1 MTTTPNVPLRGEL
14 TFTLPASAERVWEA
28 IATAQGISSWFL
40 PTETIE
46 TRDGVVGSVLRMHMG
61 EGSFSDATITGW
73 DAPRRLVYSEPGWA
87 SLTGHDDAAV
97 TPMVTEF
104 LVEAQSGG
112 TCVLRVVTSAFGTGA
127 EWEREFFDHMMDS
140 WAPYFDNLRLFLT
153 HFPGQHATSLSVA
166 AVVPGEVN
174 KVYDALVG
182 ALGANAAGKPL
193 DARGL
198 SGVVERVA
206 EPDGPQGVLVRTTEP
221 IPSMLGFLVHDKGDG
236 LAEVWLEG
244 YLFGAGAREAVDRER
259 SEWKTWI
266 ESLAVSA

>member
-112 TCVLRVVTSAFGTGA
+112 TCVFRVVTSAFGTGA
-127 EWEREFFDHMMDS
+127 EWEHEFFDHMMD
-140 WAPYFDNLRLFLT
+140 
-153 HFPGQHATSLSVA
+153 Q
-166 AVVPGEVN
+166 
-174 KVYDALVG
+174 
-182 ALGANAAGKPL
+182 LGAVLRQLAPVPHALSRP
-193 DARGL
+193 ARHVVVGGRGCARRGQQGL
-198 SGVVERVA
+198 
-206 EPDGPQGVLVRTTEP
+206 
-221 IPSMLGFLVHDKGDG
+221 
-236 LAEVWLEG
+236 
-244 YLFGAGAREAVDRER
+244 
-259 SEWKTWI
+259 
-266 ESLAVSA
+266 